1 MINIVEK
8 VIRICFRKK
17 SETKKTNIYNLHTEN
32 YEKNKK
38 HHLSWINE
46 FLRTILYSQRTLAP
60 NKALGDMW
68 GAQIAKNNSTKR
80 LAKAEW

>member
-38 HHLSWINE
+38 HHLS
-46 FLRTILYSQRTLAP
+46 
-60 NKALGDMW
+60 
-68 GAQIAKNNSTKR
+68 
-80 LAKAEW
+80 